1 MHQETKRVLL
11 IIIILFLQSIKMM
24 QECLK
29 YKQLYYPV
37 NYFLAVFALLDLEAL
52 RLALL
57 GFVVFL
63 TAAVSLAFPGLLKLL
78 LLFLGDFFAPAGFL
92 AVFIFALFA
101 FGFLGVVAAF
111 EPILNDP
118 DAPVPLV

>member
-1 MHQETKRVLL
+1 MFYTSLKGCKNPLK
-11 IIIILFLQSIKMM
+11 ILDNSH
-24 QECLK
+24 
-29 YKQLYYPV
+29 YPV
-37 NYFLAVFALLDLEAL
+37 HYFLAAFAFLVLEAL

-63 TAAVSLAFPGLLKLL
+63 TAADSLDFSGLLKFLL
-78 LLFLGDFFAPAGFL
+78 PFLGDFFASAGFL
-92 AVFIFALFA
+92 AVFLFALFA
-101 FGFLGVVAAF
+101 FGLLGFVAAF

>member
-1 MHQETKRVLL
+1 
-11 IIIILFLQSIKMM
+11 
-24 QECLK
+24 
-29 YKQLYYPV
+29 
-37 NYFLAVFALLDLEAL
+37 FALLFLEAL

-63 TAAVSLAFPGLLKLL
+63 TAAVSLVFSGLLKL

-92 AVFIFALFA
+92 VVFLFALFAFFA
-101 FGFLGVVAAF
+101 FGFLGFVAAF